1 MVQLTKIQAQ
11 KKALL
16 EKLEQLKVREQRAK
30 ALEQTRISAAQ
41 RRQDTRRKVLLGAW
55 ALSKMERD
63 AEFKATHMA
72 EISTFMVRETDRA
85 LFGLP
90 GGTKRPAREAKA
102 EP

>member
-1 MVQLTKIQAQ
+1 MAQLTKIQEQ

-16 EKLEQLKVREQRAK
+16 EKLEQLKVKEQKAK
-30 ALEQTRISAAQ
+30 ALEQSRVSATQ

-55 ALSKMERD
+55 ALSKIERD
-63 AEFKATHMA
+63 ADFKAAHMA

-90 GGTKRPAREAKA
+90 GGTKRPSRK
-102 EP
+102 PV

>member
-16 EKLEQLKVREQRAK
+16 EKLEQLKVKEQKAK
-30 ALEQTRISAAQ
+30 ALEQARTSATQ

-63 AEFKATHMA
+63 AAFKAAHMA
-72 EISTFMVRETDRA
+72 DISTFMVRENDRA

-90 GGTKRPAREAKA
+90 GGTPTASKKRAK
-102 EP
+102 P